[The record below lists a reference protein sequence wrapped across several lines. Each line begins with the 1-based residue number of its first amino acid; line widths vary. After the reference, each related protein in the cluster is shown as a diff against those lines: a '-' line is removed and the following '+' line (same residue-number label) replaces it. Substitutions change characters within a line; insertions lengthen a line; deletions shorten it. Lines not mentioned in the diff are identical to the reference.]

1 MITGGVAKRSAAFNA
16 ATYLLAAV
24 AIALCWRGVSWAFQ
38 TPSIL
43 VMDEVNNLTRFLG
56 SSWFHVIQPIPQA
69 VYNDR
74 PAGFALERLLFDMFG
89 FDFNRQLICFLV
101 LHFANC
107 IMAFALFRRLGLN
120 VFLCIA
126 AVGVYGS
133 LNTTAQTATYIG
145 AVFDVLCLFFIL
157 GSMLTLLWHR
167 SGATILSALLFFM
180 ALESKEFAVVV
191 PILLALLVLCDAPP
205 SSAGTAFRAIVRR
218 LWLHLII
225 GVAFILRFLYLAPR
239 MIRTIGPD
247 NPYRMDLSFSTVLHS
262 FAYYTALVVGAQDF
276 RRPKQ
281 YILTGVILLGL
292 LIGGCI
298 LRSTRI
304 AFAVAAYALMLLP
317 VAIIPGIRQP
327 LYLYAPQLFLIF
339 AVFLLMDGILKAVA
353 RPPRRQNA
361 SAMFAI
367 LCLAIA
373 AYYER
378 GQHFRDSANF
388 RMAIRTAA
396 ARTANDVLANF
407 GPVPAGSHVYV
418 NHGAATPWLFEAG
431 PCAFL
436 KIVNRQ
442 SLIAC
447 VMDKTQ
453 PDLQSLYQSDKGPK
467 FYLDYR
473 PDGSLTGFLQSR

>member
-16 ATYLLAAV
+16 AEYLLAAV

-56 SSWFHVIQPIPQA
+56 SSWFHVVQPIPQA

-120 VFLCIA
+120 VFLCPG

-157 GSMLTLLWHR
+157 GSMLTLLSNR
-167 SGATILSALLFFM
+167 RGATILSAFLFFM

-191 PILLALLVLCDAPP
+191 PILLALLVLCDAQP
-205 SSAGTAFRAIVRR
+205 SSAGTAFRAIIRR

-225 GVAFILRFLYLAPR
+225 GIGFILRFLYLAPK
-239 MIRTIGPD
+239 MVRTIGPD
-247 NPYRMDLSFSTVLHS
+247 NPYRMDLSLSTVLHS

-276 RRPKQ
+276 RRAKQ
-281 YILTGVILLGL
+281 YILTGLIFLGL
-292 LIGGCI
+292 VIGGWV
-298 LRSTRI
+298 LRSTLI
-304 AFAVAAYALMLLP
+304 AFGVAAYVLMLLP

-339 AVFLLMDGILKAVA
+339 AIFLLMDGIL
-353 RPPRRQNA
+353 PRRQNA

-373 AYYER
+373 AFSER

-388 RMAIRTAA
+388 RIAIRTAA
-396 ARTANDVLANF
+396 ARTAKDVLANF